1 MTAGTFTTSVTTDQV
16 ARRMPCRLE
25 TVRDARRLVDGTLRD
40 WGLRE
45 LTDSVRLLVSEL
57 VTNAVR
63 HTGCTR
69 IVVRLTRDGRTVQVS
84 VQDFSCALPVLIQAG
99 LNEERGRGMALVD
112 RVSDRWGV
120 DLKPF
125 GKVVWAQVTAR
136 TRPA

>member
-1 MTAGTFTTSVTTDQV
+1 M
-16 ARRMPCRLE
+16 E
-25 TVRDARRLVDGTLRD
+25 TVKAARRLVDETLRG
-40 WGLRE
+40 WGLGE
-45 LTDSVRLLVSEL
+45 LTDSTRLLVSEL

-69 IVVRLTRDGRTVQVS
+69 IVVRLARDERTVRVS
-84 VQDFSCALPVLIQAG
+84 VQDFSCELPLLIQAG

-112 RVSDRWGV
+112 SMSDRWGV

-136 TRPA
+136 TRPARAM